1 MSRFKQRSLRPDMWS
16 PSERQRLSAA
26 VQRGGRRRDQSGVF
40 NKGVYHQRNL
50 ISSYSCSLGW
60 LADCDLLNWELD
72 PAERWSVEVLERYID
87 HLTSAYARA
96 TVAHRLRYLE
106 RALATFDPSGDREL
120 VKSALFR
127 LGRPGRN
134 TAKDSR
140 VVLSDRLLQLGLD
153 LMYEAEAM
161 ELSAFAAA
169 HYRTGL
175 QIALMAIVPWRIGEF
190 SRLTVGND
198 DNHVY
203 QMDGQW
209 RIRIS
214 ALETKNRV
222 SGRDVPFPKTLIKH
236 LKRYLSKFRET
247 LGKGVY
253 AGQALWLST
262 RAQQQGSRV
271 IFWHFKKQ
279 TCYGLGEPLA
289 RMISAKRRRPPWR
302 SMRPHILKR
311 CCVVAG
317 RRLKRPAMNTTIW
330 QGHSAHRSNSMM
342 SRRPSSRERE
352 TGRLDHPYVWRAP

>member
-87 HLTSAYARA
+87 HLTAAYARA

-279 TCYGLGEPLA
+279 TCLRFGRALGPHDFRKAAATTMAIYAPTHIEAVLRCCGQTSQATRDEHYNLA
-289 RMISAKRRRPPWR
+289 GSFSASIQLNDVTQAIVAGARSKQRMRRR
-302 SMRPHILKR
+302 K
-311 CCVVAG
+311 
-317 RRLKRPAMNTTIW
+317 
-330 QGHSAHRSNSMM
+330 
-342 SRRPSSRERE
+342 
-352 TGRLDHPYVWRAP
+352 